1 MILKKEIVLENSI
14 DTIDEGIIRNMFKPR
29 KISSRKGD
37 NGITLV
43 VGGNKLYHGAPIL
56 ATLAALRTGTDLVFT
71 AVPKSNLIP
80 TRSFSPDFIV
90 LPLADEKLTIGSS
103 NKLLATIPKIPDS
116 ATIGMGM
123 SVHIE
128 GLKNLIT
135 KLLDKGTKLVLD
147 ASSLIPE
154 ILSTIENTQTVI
166 TPHGGEYMRMFQ
178 EQLSDNIIVQAS
190 NVKSFAKKYQITIVL
205 KGYNNIISDGENTVI
220 IKRSTPAMTVG
231 GIGDILAGLIGG
243 MLTKNSPLESSILGV
258 FLNGKACLNT
268 FKKFG
273 LHIMASDVIDELPR
287 VMKDYDKIDYQE
299 YDITS
304 EEKL

>member
-1 MILKKEIVLENSI
+1 MENTNIVDEDFIKKI
-14 DTIDEGIIRNMFKPR
+14 FKPR

-43 VGGNKLYHGAPIL
+43 VGGNRFYHGAPIL

-71 AVPKSNLIP
+71 AVPKSNLLP

-123 SVHIE
+123 SANPE
-128 GLKNLIT
+128 ALKNLIR

-147 ASSLIPE
+147 ASSLIPDV
-154 ILSTIENTQTVI
+154 LSTIQNTHVVI
-166 TPHGGEYMRMFQ
+166 TPHGGEYMRIFQ
-178 EQLSDNIIVQAS
+178 EQLSNDISVQTS
-190 NVKSFAKKYQITIVL
+190 NVKSLAKKYGITIVL
-205 KGYNNIISDGENTVI
+205 KGYRNIISNGEETVI

-243 MLTKNSPLESSILGV
+243 LLTKNNPVESSILGV
-258 FLNGKACLNT
+258 FVNGKACFNA

-273 LHIMASDVIDELPR
+273 LHIMASDVIDELPI
-287 VMKDYDKIDYQE
+287 VMKEYDIIDYQE
-299 YDITS
+299 
-304 EEKL
+304 

>member
-1 MILKKEIVLENSI
+1 MENTNIVDEDFIKKI
-14 DTIDEGIIRNMFKPR
+14 FKPR

-43 VGGNKLYHGAPIL
+43 VGGNRFYHGAPIL

-71 AVPKSNLIP
+71 AVPKSNLLP

-123 SVHIE
+123 SANPE
-128 GLKNLIT
+128 ALKNLIR

-147 ASSLIPE
+147 ASSLIPDV
-154 ILSTIENTQTVI
+154 LSTIQNTHVVI
-166 TPHGGEYMRMFQ
+166 TPHGGEYTRIFQ
-178 EQLSDNIIVQAS
+178 EQLSNDISVQTS
-190 NVKSFAKKYQITIVL
+190 SVKSLAKKYGITIVL
-205 KGYNNIISDGENTVI
+205 KGYRNIISNGEETVI

-243 MLTKNSPLESSILGV
+243 LLTKNNPVESSILGV
-258 FLNGKACLNT
+258 FVNGKACFNV

-273 LHIMASDVIDELPR
+273 LHIMASDVIDELPI
-287 VMKDYDKIDYQE
+287 VMKE
-299 YDITS
+299 YDIIDYR
-304 EEKL
+304 E